1 MGTPCSSLWHSA
13 RDIRRFP
20 GDPQLLRSNSEPKG
34 LSELHEEDARRVCIA
49 NELFAYSCR
58 IFEMACSRGIW
69 ATMEDPRN
77 SYFWLTKWVL
87 ALMVARDLFAEIF
100 KFACLAEPAT
110 SGQGLLDFF
119 QAFWR

>member
-1 MGTPCSSLWHSA
+1 M
-13 RDIRRFP
+13 
-20 GDPQLLRSNSEPKG
+20 
-34 LSELHEEDARRVCIA
+34 SELHEEDARRVRIA

-87 ALMVARDLFAEIF
+87 ALMVARDLFCGDFQVCMLGGTRDKWTRIVGF
-100 KFACLAEPAT
+100 FPGILA
-110 SGQGLLDFF
+110 LNIK
-119 QAFWR
+119 